1 MNTMKPPRIG
11 SIVVDSGGREIGI
24 LIDIIGPVRSPYAII
39 RPLKKDLEVNTHSIL
54 FVKPK
59 PKRRRRV
66 RK

>member
-1 MNTMKPPRIG
+1 MTTMKPPRIG
-11 SIVVDSGGREIGI
+11 SIVVDSGGHEVGI
-24 LIDIIGPVRSPYAII
+24 LVDIIGPVRSPYAVV
-39 RPLKKDLEVNTHSIL
+39 RPLRDDVSVDPHSVL